1 MNFTEE
7 EKKAVVWSLLA
18 LADCDGSKTMDE
30 VRKLT
35 DISRSIG
42 FKVSWD
48 TLRSVNTMEPSDVYA
63 IFRTFSEE
71 KKAFVKKSLE
81 DLAAIDG
88 EINHLEKNALININY
103 FGEL

>member
-35 DISRSIG
+35 EISMSIG

-48 TLRSVNTMEPSDVYA
+48 TLGSVNVMIPSDVYA
-63 IFRTFSEE
+63 IFRTFSGE
-71 KKAFVKKSLE
+71 KKSFVKKSLE
-81 DLAAIDG
+81 ELAAIDG
-88 EINHLEKNALININY
+88 EINHIEKNALFNINH

>member
-7 EKKAVVWSLLA
+7 EKSSSLVITA

-35 DISRSIG
+35 EISMSIG

-48 TLRSVNTMEPSDVYA
+48 TLGSVNVMIPSDVYA
-63 IFRTFSEE
+63 IFRNFSGE
-71 KKAFVKKSLE
+71 KIVRKKKFRR
-81 DLAAIDG
+81 ACR
-88 EINHLEKNALININY
+88 N
-103 FGEL
+103 